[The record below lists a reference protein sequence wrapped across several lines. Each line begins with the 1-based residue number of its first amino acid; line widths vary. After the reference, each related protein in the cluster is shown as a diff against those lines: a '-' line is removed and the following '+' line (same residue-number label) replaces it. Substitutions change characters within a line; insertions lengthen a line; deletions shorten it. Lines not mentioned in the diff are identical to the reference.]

1 MHPEIQPAALTLRR
15 AILVVGAVFAV
26 LAAQSWRRWT
36 DPVIDFGAELYV
48 PWRLLEGDRLYAEL
62 AYRNGPLSPF
72 VNALWFRLFGVSV
85 DTLVFCNLALL
96 ALLCL
101 LTWRLFAPAG
111 RLAQT
116 LVCVTLL
123 VGFGFAN
130 FAEIANYN
138 WVTPYQHSQTHG
150 VLLGFAMIAA
160 LGAALRS
167 GSPGWWA
174 AAGSCLGLTFLTKS
188 ELFVPAAAAAATAAA
203 LALAGPRITRPARGL
218 AVFACAALGPPLV
231 AFALLVLAARLP
243 AGLAQDGVL
252 GNWRYLGAGL
262 LADRFYLK
270 RSGLDDPAGNALA
283 VARSLAA
290 VAVALGATL
299 AVDRALA
306 QSPRRRGL
314 GLALAA
320 LLVAVLALAGGRVP
334 WFAAA
339 RALPATSA
347 LGAAALA
354 FAWIR
359 ARGDAAHRAQLA
371 PLVLFAVYALA
382 LLGKVL
388 LEVRFGHYGFALA
401 MPATLLL
408 AAGAVEGTAWL
419 ARRNFG
425 GGEVARALGGA
436 LVVAALLGL
445 WRQSNALY
453 ARKDFVVGTGSDAIV
468 VVRDKGVPLAE
479 TLQNLEELAPPQA
492 TLLVLPEGLS
502 LNYWLRLRN
511 PSRYWLFLPPEFD
524 AVGGE
529 DVMLA
534 DLRAHPPDFV
544 ALVDRPHG
552 DFGVGPFGADPRNG
566 QRLMAFVRAEYE
578 VVKQIGA
585 VPFRDE
591 GFGVTILR
599 RRAPGAAVSPAQ
611 SPPPAQIKP

>member
-1 MHPEIQPAALTLRR
+1 VRWV
-15 AILVVGAVFAV
+15 LVVGTVFAV
-26 LAAQSWRRWT
+26 LTAQGWRRWT

-48 PWRLLEGDRLYAEL
+48 PWRLSLGDSLYAEI

-96 ALLCL
+96 AVLCL

-130 FAEIANYN
+130 FTGIANYN

-150 VLLGFAMIAA
+150 VLLGFTMIAT
-160 LGAALRS
+160 LGAALRF
-167 GSPGWWA
+167 GSPGSWA
-174 AAGSCLGLTFLTKS
+174 AAGACLGFTFLTKS

-203 LALAGPRITRPARGL
+203 LALAGPRTARPARGL
-218 AVFACAALGPPLV
+218 AVFASAALVPPLV
-231 AFALLVLAARLP
+231 AFALLVLAAQLP
-243 AGLAQDGVL
+243 AELAQGGLL

-270 RSGLDDPAGNALA
+270 GSGLDDPAGNALA
-283 VARSLAA
+283 AARSLAA
-290 VAVALGATL
+290 VALALGATL
-299 AVDRALA
+299 AVDRALVR
-306 QSPRRRGL
+306 SPRRREL
-314 GLALAA
+314 GFAFGA
-320 LLVAVLALAGGRVP
+320 LLVAVLALAGARVP

-354 FAWIR
+354 FAWLR
-359 ARGDAAHRAQLA
+359 ARGNVARRAQLA
-371 PLVLFAVYALA
+371 PLVIFAVYALA
-382 LLGKVL
+382 LLGKMPL
-388 LEVRFGHYGFALA
+388 AARFGHYGFALA

-419 ARRNFG
+419 ARRSFG
-425 GGEVARALGGA
+425 GGEVARTLGVA

-453 ARKDFVVGTGSDAIV
+453 ARKDFIVGTGGDAIV
-468 VVRDKGVPLAE
+468 VDRERGAPLAE
-479 TLQNLEELAPPQA
+479 ALQRLEELASPQA

-511 PSRYWLFLPPEFD
+511 PSRYWLFIPAEFD
-524 AVGGE
+524 AAGGE

-534 DLRAHPPDFV
+534 DVRAHPPDFV

-552 DFGVGPFGADPRNG
+552 EFGVGPFGADPRNG
-566 QRLMAFVRAEYE
+566 QRLMDFVRAEYD
-578 VVKQIGA
+578 VVQQFGD
-585 VPFRDE
+585 VPFRDQ
-591 GFGVTILR
+591 GFGITILR
-599 RRAPGAAVSPAQ
+599 RRAPGTAASPVQHASGSPAWNAKR
-611 SPPPAQIKP
+611 SIAPSR

>member
-1 MHPEIQPAALTLRR
+1 M
-15 AILVVGAVFAV
+15 

-48 PWRLLEGDRLYAEL
+48 PWRLLEGDRLYAEI

-96 ALLCL
+96 AVLCL

-111 RLAQT
+111 RLSQT
-116 LVCVTLL
+116 LLCVTLL

-150 VLLGFAMIAA
+150 VLLGFTMIAT

-167 GSPGWWA
+167 GAPGSWA
-174 AAGSCLGLTFLTKS
+174 AAGACLGLTFLTKS

-203 LALAGPRITRPARGL
+203 LALAGPRTARPTRGL
-218 AVFACAALGPPLV
+218 AVFACSALVPPFV
-231 AFALLVLAARLP
+231 AFALLAARLP
-243 AGLAQDGVL
+243 SQLALDGLL
-252 GNWRYLGAGL
+252 GNWRYLGANL

-283 VARSLAA
+283 AARSL
-290 VAVALGATL
+290 VAVLLALGATL
-299 AVDRALA
+299 AVDRALLR
-306 QSPRRRGL
+306 SHWRRGL
-314 GLALAA
+314 GFAFGA
-320 LLVAVLALAGGRVP
+320 LLVVVLALAGARVP

-354 FAWIR
+354 FAWLR
-359 ARGDAAHRAQLA
+359 ARGNVAHRAQLA
-371 PLVLFAVYALA
+371 PLVIFAVYALA
-382 LLGKVL
+382 LLGKMPL
-388 LEVRFGHYGFALA
+388 AARFGHYGFALA

-419 ARRNFG
+419 ARQSFG
-425 GGEVARALGGA
+425 GGEVARALGVA

-453 ARKDFVVGTGSDAIV
+453 ARKDFVVGTGGDAIV
-468 VVRDKGVPLAE
+468 VDREQGAPLAE
-479 TLQNLEELAPPQA
+479 ALQHLEELASPQA

-511 PSRYWLFLPPEFD
+511 PSRYWLFIPAEFD
-524 AVGGE
+524 AAGGE

-534 DLRAHPPDFV
+534 DVRAHPPDFV
-544 ALVDRPHG
+544 ALVDRPYKG
-552 DFGVGPFGADPRNG
+552 FGVGPFGADPRNG
-566 QRLMAFVRAEYE
+566 QRLMDFVRAEYE
-578 VVKQIGA
+578 VVKQIGEL
-585 VPFRDE
+585 PFRDQ
-591 GFGVTILR
+591 GFGITILR
-599 RRAPGAAVSPAQ
+599 RRAPGTAPTPVQ
-611 SPPPAQIKP
+611 SPPPAQSNP

>member
-1 MHPEIQPAALTLRR
+1 MVA
-15 AILVVGAVFAV
+15 AVFAA

-48 PWRLLEGDRLYAEL
+48 PWRLLEGDRLYAEI

-96 ALLCL
+96 AVLCF

-111 RLAQT
+111 RLVQT

-130 FAEIANYN
+130 FTEIANYN

-167 GSPGWWA
+167 GRPAAWA
-174 AAGSCLGLTFLTKS
+174 AAGTCLGLTFLTKS

-203 LALAGPRITRPARGL
+203 LALAQPRGARPVRGL
-218 AVFACAALGPPLV
+218 AVLASAALVPPLV

-243 AGLAQDGVL
+243 AEIAQGGVL
-252 GNWRYLGAGL
+252 GNWRYLGAHL

-270 RSGLDDPAGNALA
+270 RSGLGDPAGNALA
-283 VARSLAA
+283 AARSLVA

-314 GLALAA
+314 GFALGA
-320 LLVAVLALAGGRVP
+320 LLVAVLALAGARVP

-347 LGAAALA
+347 LGTAALA
-354 FAWIR
+354 FAWLR
-359 ARGDAAHRAQLA
+359 ARGDVAHRAQLA

-419 ARRNFG
+419 ARRSFG
-425 GGEVARALGGA
+425 GGEVARALGVA

-468 VVRDKGVPLAE
+468 VDRDEGVPLAE
-479 TLQNLEELAPPQA
+479 ALQHLEELASPQA

-524 AVGGE
+524 AAGGE
-529 DVMLA
+529 EVMLA
-534 DLRAHPPDFV
+534 DVRAHPPDFV
-544 ALVDRPHG
+544 ALVDRPYR

-566 QRLMAFVRAEYE
+566 QRLMNFVRAEYE
-578 VVKQIGA
+578 VVKQIGG
-585 VPFRDE
+585 VPFRDQ

-599 RRAPGAAVSPAQ
+599 RRAAGAAVSPAQ
-611 SPPPAQIKP
+611 RPPPAQIKP